1 MNEAIMTSLKR
12 IRNFINF
19 TRSFF
24 IRKSPFKMLVE
35 GIVNGLKDMFSVR
48 QKLKM
53 AQYRVNYHKHQ
64 LMKMESLIA
73 ENNEHTFLK
82 GKNLNETRSGVS
94 WV

>member
-1 MNEAIMTSLKR
+1 MNESIETSLRR
-12 IRNFINF
+12 IKNFINF
-19 TRSFF
+19 SRSFF
-24 IRKSPFKMLVE
+24 IRKNPFKMLIE
-35 GIVNGLKDMFSVR
+35 GIVGNLKDMLSIR

-82 GKNLNETRSGVS
+82 GKNLNETR
-94 WV
+94 

>member
-1 MNEAIMTSLKR
+1 MTSIKR

-24 IRKSPFKMLVE
+24 IRKNPFKMLVE
-35 GIVNGLKDMFSVR
+35 EIVNGLKDMFSVR

-82 GKNLNETRSGVS
+82 GKNLNETR
-94 WV
+94 

>member
-1 MNEAIMTSLKR
+1 MNEAIETSLRR

-19 TRSFF
+19 TRAFF
-24 IRKSPFKMLVE
+24 IRKNPFKMLVDE
-35 GIVNGLKDMFSVR
+35 IVGNLKDMFSVR

-82 GKNLNETRSGVS
+82 GKNLNETR
-94 WV
+94 

>member
-1 MNEAIMTSLKR
+1 
-12 IRNFINF
+12 
-19 TRSFF
+19 
-24 IRKSPFKMLVE
+24 MLVE
-35 GIVNGLKDMFSVR
+35 GIVSGLKDMFSVR

-82 GKNLNETRSGVS
+82 GKNLNETR
-94 WV
+94 

>member
-1 MNEAIMTSLKR
+1 MKDAILTSVKR

-24 IRKSPFKMLVE
+24 IRKNPFKMLLD
-35 GIVNGLKDMFSVR
+35 GIVGSLKDMFSIR

-73 ENNEHTFLK
+73 ENNDHTFLK
-82 GKNLNETRSGVS
+82 GKNLNETR
-94 WV
+94 

>member
-1 MNEAIMTSLKR
+1 MNETIETSLRR

-19 TRSFF
+19 SRSFF
-24 IRKSPFKMLVE
+24 IRKNPFKMLIE
-35 GIVNGLKDMFSVR
+35 GIVGNLKDMLSVR

-82 GKNLNETRSGVS
+82 GKNLNETR
-94 WV
+94 

>member
-1 MNEAIMTSLKR
+1 
-12 IRNFINF
+12 
-19 TRSFF
+19 
-24 IRKSPFKMLVE
+24 MLME
-35 GIVNGLKDMFSVR
+35 EIVGNLKDMFSIR

-82 GKNLNETRSGVS
+82 GKNLNETR
-94 WV
+94 

>member
-19 TRSFF
+19 TRPFF
-24 IRKSPFKMLVE
+24 IRKNPFKMLVE

-82 GKNLNETRSGVS
+82 GKNLNETR
-94 WV
+94 

>member
-12 IRNFINF
+12 IRNVINF

-24 IRKSPFKMLVE
+24 IRKNPFKLLVE
-35 GIVNGLKDMFSVR
+35 EIVNSLKDMFSVR

-73 ENNEHTFLK
+73 ENNDHTFLK
-82 GKNLNETRSGVS
+82 GKNLNETR
-94 WV
+94 

>member
-1 MNEAIMTSLKR
+1 MNEAIMTSIKR
-12 IRNFINF
+12 IRNFISF
-19 TRSFF
+19 SISFF
-24 IRKSPFKMLVE
+24 IRKNPFKMLVE
-35 GIVNGLKDMFSVR
+35 GIVNALKDMFSVR

-82 GKNLNETRSGVS
+82 GKNLNETR
-94 WV
+94 

>member
-1 MNEAIMTSLKR
+1 MNETIETSLRR

-19 TRSFF
+19 SRSFF
-24 IRKSPFKMLVE
+24 IRKNPIKMLIE
-35 GIVNGLKDMFSVR
+35 GIVGSLKDMFSIR

-82 GKNLNETRSGVS
+82 GKNLNETR
-94 WV
+94 

>member
-1 MNEAIMTSLKR
+1 MNESIETSIRR

-24 IRKSPFKMLVE
+24 IRKNPFKMLME
-35 GIVNGLKDMFSVR
+35 EIVGNLKDMFSIR

-82 GKNLNETRSGVS
+82 GKNLNETR
-94 WV
+94 

>member
-1 MNEAIMTSLKR
+1 MNEAIMTSIKR

-24 IRKSPFKMLVE
+24 IRKNPLKMLLGE
-35 GIVNGLKDMFSVR
+35 IVNGLKDMFSVR

-82 GKNLNETRSGVS
+82 GKNLNETR
-94 WV
+94 

>member
-1 MNEAIMTSLKR
+1 MNEAIMTSIKR
-12 IRNFINF
+12 IRNIINF

-24 IRKSPFKMLVE
+24 IRKNPIKMLADA
-35 GIVNGLKDMFSVR
+35 IVSGLKDMFSVR

-82 GKNLNETRSGVS
+82 GKNLNETR
-94 WV
+94 

>member
-1 MNEAIMTSLKR
+1 MTSLKR

-24 IRKSPFKMLVE
+24 IRKNPFKMLVE
-35 GIVNGLKDMFSVR
+35 EIVNGLKDMFSVC

-82 GKNLNETRSGVS
+82 GKNLNETR
-94 WV
+94 

>member
-12 IRNFINF
+12 IRNFNNF

-24 IRKSPFKMLVE
+24 IRKNPFKMLVE

-82 GKNLNETRSGVS
+82 GKNLNETR
-94 WV
+94 

>member
-1 MNEAIMTSLKR
+1 
-12 IRNFINF
+12 
-19 TRSFF
+19 
-24 IRKSPFKMLVE
+24 MLLDS
-35 GIVNGLKDMFSVR
+35 IVDTLKDMFSIR

-82 GKNLNETRSGVS
+82 GKNLNETR
-94 WV
+94 

>member
-1 MNEAIMTSLKR
+1 MTSLKR

-24 IRKSPFKMLVE
+24 IRKNPFKMLVE
-35 GIVNGLKDMFSVR
+35 EIVNGLKDMFSVR

-82 GKNLNETRSGVS
+82 GKNLNETR
-94 WV
+94 